1 MANNPHLVALARHLL
16 AAPNANQ
23 RAPAVPAYQMP
34 FAGLHNEPYG
44 ALPPYQPP
52 GTDAAAAI
60 ASARPIVPPAPPPM
74 TPPAIAPGDQTV
86 PPTPLD
92 PNVMPSTSSIDNK
105 IAQNGPS
112 TPGFWDR
119 INKALAA
126 QQVPDGY
133 RGAMGEMI
141 KNG

>member
-60 ASARPIVPPAPPPM
+60 AAARPIAPPVTPTPPM

-86 PPTPLD
+86 PQGVQPVTD
-92 PNVMPSTSSIDNK
+92 MGMI
-105 IAQNGPS
+105 NGPGAGS
-112 TPGFWDR
+112 GPNTPGFWER
-119 INKALAA
+119 INKALTA